1 MKMKSVASI
10 CVELWTNAY
19 TTRVRFANQNG
30 KKKTRMN
37 GEKDSTNRLKLCYSY
52 SRCHSIFVSSSGW
65 SAFLYFIFLAL
76 LARRKVSILGMALME
91 LYLTN
96 LNPWSA
102 PLVKEMIFVTHCQI
116 GKCFGWNPIDRTDI
130 FTILKVPWIQDSI
143 LCHDLIHLFY
153 QAFLWKMSH
162 LLHWFLVL
170 SMFTV
175 FFFPRLLERKKPLV
189 FLLFFPHDFLFRCHF
204 FL

>member
-130 FTILKVPWIQDSI
+130 FTILKVPWIQDSMSWFDSPF
-143 LCHDLIHLFY
+143 LPSVSLKNEPPFALIPCSIHVY
-153 QAFLWKMSH
+153 S
-162 LLHWFLVL
+162 
-170 SMFTV
+170 
-175 FFFPRLLERKKPLV
+175 
-189 FLLFFPHDFLFRCHF
+189 LFFPPTFGEKKTTCFLVIFSAWLF
-204 FL
+204 V